1 MLNVGA
7 RVDFGLEAVALI
19 QVEQPNRAQ
28 RRDHFRHS
36 LAFLGGTRADTVKY
50 WLGKGG
56 GDPESAV
63 LVWVSHG
70 EFGHGRSPLIFPL
83 THHGREGCLGTE
95 TELAIVRH
103 KVADT
108 EPLPVLL
115 PAVNEGRLQFQ
126 SGALFLLCRPTRF
139 NTPTIFRDQHGS

>member
-1 MLNVGA
+1 MGKRPRLRGLPLGAGLLMLNVGA

-83 THHGREGCLGTE
+83 THHGRKGCLGAE
-95 TELAIVRH
+95 TELGIVEIQGRYQTGSWQ
-103 KVADT
+103 AS
-108 EPLPVLL
+108 PSPFCYLP
-115 PAVNEGRLQFQ
+115 
-126 SGALFLLCRPTRF
+126 
-139 NTPTIFRDQHGS
+139 H